1 MFVSRWSFLG
11 KASKEG
17 FEADREGP
25 PMGLATGCG
34 GTAGISIVA
43 EKPEEKALTMGT
55 HKCVL
60 VQLSETRM
68 RCLLSNDAV
77 SNDMLHALHSMHLSG
92 EQPGHPFHSCIYKH
106 KCKAYSGH
114 YLHLRTHDL

>member
-1 MFVSRWSFLG
+1 
-11 KASKEG
+11 
-17 FEADREGP
+17 
-25 PMGLATGCG
+25 MGLATGCG

-68 RCLLSNDAV
+68 RCLHSNDAV

-92 EQPGHPFHSCIYKH
+92 EQPGPLVHLAQVQGLFWALFAFAHSRFV
-106 KCKAYSGH
+106 S
-114 YLHLRTHDL
+114 